1 MTIFV
6 LCAGRCGSTTFAQ
19 ACRHMTNYTAGHET
33 RSHLVGPAR
42 LAYPDAHVEVDNRLA
57 WFLGRLDQ
65 AYGARAAYVHLT
77 RDRLATARSFRAR
90 YGSGIIGAYQSAIL
104 MGLDAEADPLEVCLD
119 YVDTVTANV
128 AAYLRERPR
137 VWRVRVETAAVD
149 FARFWHGIGAEGDLE
164 AARLEWTIRHN
175 ATPC

>member
-1 MTIFV
+1 MTTFV

-42 LAYPDAHVEVDNRLA
+42 LAYPADHIEADNRLA
-57 WFLGRLDQ
+57 WLLGRLELT
-65 AYGARAAYVHLT
+65 YGDRAAYVHLT

-104 MGLDAEADPLEVCLD
+104 MGLPAAADPLEVCLD

-128 AAYLRERPR
+128 AAYLRDKTR
-137 VWRVRVETAAVD
+137 VFRVQLETAAAD
-149 FARFWHGIGAEGDLE
+149 FARFWYGIGAEGDLE
-164 AARLEWTIRHN
+164 AARAEWTIRHN